1 VIFVEEVSDKE
12 ISSFLSKVSHTK
24 RGDTLAISIDNL
36 GEALALPR
44 LDWIKVDIEGAEV
57 EALKGARQTL
67 QRYKPTLWIEFHETF
82 GEIKGLLAEAD
93 YEVKG
98 RFIKG
103 RVPFIGKWVIFGLF
117 PRGRL
122 RKTCLSLYL

>member
-12 ISSFLSKVSHTK
+12 ISSFLSKVSDTK
-24 RGDTLAISIDNL
+24 RGDTLANSIDNL
-36 GEALALPR
+36 VEALVLLR
-44 LDWIKVDIEGAEV
+44 LDWIKMDIEGAEV

-67 QRYKPTLWIEFHETF
+67 QRYKPTLWIEFHDIL

-98 RFIKG
+98 EVHQGPTPFYREVGYLWAVPKG
-103 RVPFIGKWVIFGLF
+103 SAP
-117 PRGRL
+117 
-122 RKTCLSLYL
+122 